1 MGSAIRSISTL
12 TLMMVLAAAMA
23 GCPSGGDASGDG
35 APSSN
40 KPPVISGA
48 PMAAIV
54 FSNGYS
60 FTPNASD
67 ANGDPLTFSI
77 ENKPLWADFSGTNGA
92 LTGTPTMGDIGT
104 YTNIGIS
111 VSDGKLSSS
120 LPQFSVTVLQ
130 NADGTITL
138 SWTAPT
144 QNEDGTA
151 LTDLAA
157 YKFYYGTLTGVYT
170 DEVRID
176 NPGLTT
182 YIIENL
188 VPTTYYIVATAIN
201 NAGAESAFSNEAV
214 KRVL

>member
-1 MGSAIRSISTL
+1 MSSTIRSISTL

-23 GCPSGGDASGDG
+23 GCPSGDDASGDG
-35 APSSN
+35 SPASN

-48 PMAAIV
+48 PMSAV
-54 FSNGYS
+54 LFSNVYS

-77 ENKPLWADFSGTNGA
+77 ENKPVWADFSGTNGA

-111 VSDGKLSSS
+111 VSDGKLSSN

-130 NADGTITL
+130 YADGTITL

-157 YKFYYGTLTGVYT
+157 YKFYFGTSSGIYT
-170 DEVRID
+170 DEVRIN

-182 YIIENL
+182 YMIQNL